1 MAAKLRNRNRKIVMK
16 YMMGRYDI
24 ELMQLKLKAS

>member
-1 MAAKLRNRNRKIVMK
+1 MAAKLGNRNRKIVMK